1 MVIVMTEIMVHI
13 VITMVGTA
21 VSSRKSMIH
30 SVKNAY
36 AMKVGSTF
44 KGANFLPFQLNS
56 FILDPIEIEHIDD
69 EDPRCKP
76 LSIGDGLCDDEN
88 NRETCQFDLG
98 DCCRPPITP
107 FQVCQECLC
116 LKEES
121 KDYEICIGVQMA
133 KGDHVCDDFMNT
145 PECDYDGNDCCKPW
159 ASFSTCDQCE
169 CHDPNL
175 FL

>member
-1 MVIVMTEIMVHI
+1 M
-13 VITMVGTA
+13 
-21 VSSRKSMIH
+21 
-30 SVKNAY
+30 
-36 AMKVGSTF
+36 
-44 KGANFLPFQLNS
+44 
-56 FILDPIEIEHIDD
+56 
-69 EDPRCKP
+69 
-76 LSIGDGLCDDEN
+76 
-88 NRETCQFDLG
+88 G
-98 DCCRPPITP
+98 DCCRPPIAP

>member
-44 KGANFLPFQLNS
+44 KGTNFLLFLL
-56 FILDPIEIEHIDD
+56 FLDPIGIEHID

-76 LSIGDGLCDDEN
+76 VYIGDGLCDDEN
-88 NRETCQFDLG
+88 NRESCQFDQG
-98 DCCRPPITP
+98 DCCRPPTSP
-107 FQVCQECLC
+107 FVKCEECLC
-116 LKEES
+116 LDEKH
-121 KDYEICIGVQMA
+121 KDYEVCFGIDLA
-133 KGDHVCDDFMNT
+133 KGDHICDDFMNV

-159 ASFSTCDQCE
+159 ASFSNCDQCE

-175 FL
+175 FFK

>member
-1 MVIVMTEIMVHI
+1 MVHI

-44 KGANFLPFQLNS
+44 KGTNFLLFLL
-56 FILDPIEIEHIDD
+56 FLDPIGIEHID

-76 LSIGDGLCDDEN
+76 VYIGDGLCDDEN
-88 NRETCQFDLG
+88 NRESCQFDQG
-98 DCCRPPITP
+98 DCCRPPTSP
-107 FQVCQECLC
+107 FVKCEECLC
-116 LKEES
+116 LDEKH
-121 KDYEICIGVQMA
+121 KDYEVCFGIDLA
-133 KGDHVCDDFMNT
+133 KGDHICDDFMNV

-159 ASFSTCDQCE
+159 ASFSNCDQCE

-175 FL
+175 FFK